1 MGGVVRI
8 GSLVVG
14 LVVCFLPSKALS
26 SSESVEHGHDHGE
39 PSQHVM
45 HIRKLADGD
54 NLKIE
59 LEPVWFHLESSE
71 QRPPA
76 GETQQVKRQAGKE
89 SRRPYKV
96 FTNVER
102 LQQHARKQPLRP
114 TTGNAEALLLQQFW
128 HRDEAADQQPS
139 ESKQVSSFEE
149 QLNDAE
155 LPACFR
161 KYLNE
166 MTDRNQESVR
176 KLMRCL
182 AQRAD
187 RRDQNEPRR
196 ARRYQSSY
204 VGDQDTVNRD
214 RKMNVEAKVMRK
226 SNDRDGESVASSS
239 ELVGDDLM
247 FQKHYIRSDSDDGGQ
262 VFEVVEQQRESE
274 NTSHMFDNTSERG
287 LDADSSDGSDQK
299 QSVHEP
305 SDGRV
310 PYRRLPTNFN
320 TKWQYPSSEELDDDD
335 SSCEDL

>member
-1 MGGVVRI
+1 M
-8 GSLVVG
+8 
-14 LVVCFLPSKALS
+14 LS
-26 SSESVEHGHDHGE
+26 AVEESVEYGHDHGE

-59 LEPVWFHLESSE
+59 LEPVWFHLESGE
-71 QRPPA
+71 QWPPA
-76 GETQQVKRQAGKE
+76 AETQQVKRQAAKD

-96 FTNVER
+96 FTNVEK
-102 LQQHARKQPLRP
+102 LQQHAQKQSLRP
-114 TTGNAEALLLQQFW
+114 TTGNADALLMQQFW

-149 QLNDAE
+149 QLDDTE

-196 ARRYQSSY
+196 SRRYQSSY
-204 VGDQDTVNRD
+204 VGGDQDTGSRD

-226 SNDRDGESVASSS
+226 STDRDGASSS
-239 ELVGDDLM
+239 ELVGDDLL
-247 FQKHYIRSDSDDGGQ
+247 FQKQYIRSDSDDGGQ
-262 VFEVVEQQRESE
+262 VFEVAEQGQESE
-274 NTSHMFDNTSERG
+274 NTSQLFDNTSERG
-287 LDADSSDGSDQK
+287 SDVDSSDDADQK

-305 SDGRV
+305 SGGRV
-310 PYRRLPTNFN
+310 PYRRLPTNYN
-320 TKWQYPSSEELDDDD
+320 TKWRYPSSEELDDD